1 MKSRF
6 SVPKSAIIAGSLFFA
21 ALATEEIAGAQ
32 IKSKEFHDKQYGYSL
47 QYPAGWRLIPRPEGE
62 ANPNVRFVLQ
72 GIEGSSFM
80 VVVEPREE
88 KTVKQESAEKQKELV
103 AQLMTQTIEQI
114 YRRITLNLKATVMTV
129 GERRDLSNEIG
140 HKFYIATLHKMPTGK
155 PIIVAGIHALPFGK
169 NYSINFIMNAFWD
182 GEAGDGE
189 KVLLGVFNS
198 FHLAGEAPNS
208 DKTHKPD
215 AGGKVE

>member
-1 MKSRF
+1 M
-6 SVPKSAIIAGSLFFA
+6 VAIIVASVFIAVRPASRIA
-21 ALATEEIAGAQ
+21 AAQ
-32 IKSKEFHDKQYGYSL
+32 TMPKEYHDRQYGYSF
-47 QYPAGWRLIPRPEGE
+47 QYPNKWRLVPLPEGE
-62 ANPNVRFVLQ
+62 ANPNMRLILN

-80 VVVEPREE
+80 VVVEPREQ

-129 GERRDLSNEIG
+129 GERRDLSNDVG
-140 HKFYIATLHKMPTGK
+140 HKFYIATLHKMPAGK

-182 GEAGDGE
+182 GKSGE
-189 KVLLGVFNS
+189 EEKILLGVFNS
-198 FHLAGEAPNS
+198 FRLAGEEPNS
-208 DKTHKPD
+208 DKTHKPE
-215 AGGKVE
+215 AGAKVE